1 MLGALALFALG
12 SALVGA
18 AQSMSMVI
26 GGRSVQGI
34 GGGAIL
40 TMVCRLLFRPF
51 FFFRPS
57 FPFFLLPR
65 GSSFPIFPYPLFQPY
80 TDSLSLAEQTEII
93 VADLVPLSERG
104 AYFGIIGAVWALA
117 SAVGPPIGGALASA
131 GQWRWLFY
139 MNLPLTGLAML
150 LVLLFLKVKT
160 PQTTM
165 KEKLAQMDYA
175 CVPFNL
181 LPSSPSLTLLLCTA
195 TSSSSPPQ
203 RLPSSASPGAA

>member
-40 TMVCRLLFRPF
+40 TMVRRRLLFLPLF
-51 FFFRPS
+51 FSFSPKPLHLLPVSASSPPPLSLPS
-57 FPFFLLPR
+57 LLTLYWLLLPR
-65 GSSFPIFPYPLFQPY
+65 RK
-80 TDSLSLAEQTEII
+80 TEII

-175 CVPFNL
+175 CVT
-181 LPSSPSLTLLLCTA
+181 SP
-195 TSSSSPPQ
+195 
-203 RLPSSASPGAA
+203 